1 MKKLKKLF
9 AVMLSL
15 VMVLAMGITSF
26 ADKVTDEY
34 TDTITVSNLAEG
46 VDTTLNVYNIIYLD
60 QNAEGN
66 QTWVVVDWAKPYVI
80 DIHGNYA
87 LYAVKED
94 AATGKFTITNAEGLR
109 DAADAQRSADVAVT
123 ESGTSHAFTNLP
135 IGAYVIRAFDTKG
148 TYSLMVANT
157 YDEDGRYMAS
167 EAASVTAKM
176 EKYNVK
182 KEADDKF
189 VHRGQTVN
197 FTITTQMA
205 PKTSGEGENTKT
217 LTSFK
222 VKDTSKGLKADS
234 FVLGEV
240 TINGAK
246 KIVDASKVA
255 AVENADGTVTYTV
268 DLSDFIASTASGS
281 TIVVKYS
288 AVVEDDHKYNNSA
301 TTEAETVAYKPAT
314 VDGFEG
320 SVTLKKVDTNHNVL
334 NGAEFQLL
342 KVTPAKEEG
351 AEATKTP
358 VSVVPVKDASGK
370 AIAGEYKVALE
381 GEEGATTTLVAT
393 NGTLKVT
400 GLDEGNYEFKE
411 TKAPT
416 GYKVNS
422 DNKSFTITAN
432 EEKEVTEDAGE
443 FVNTKLSALPETGG
457 IGTTIFTIVGCG
469 IMIAAAGL
477 FFASRRK
484 ENR

>member
-26 ADKVTDEY
+26 ADKVTDQY
-34 TDTITVSNLAEG
+34 ANTITVSNLAEG

-60 QNAEGN
+60 QDATGN
-66 QTWVVVDWAKPYVI
+66 QTWKVVEWAKSYV
-80 DIHGNYA
+80 
-87 LYAVKED
+87 VED
-94 AATGKFTITNAEGLR
+94 AASGEFTITNPEGLR
-109 DAADAQRSADVAVT
+109 DAADKNEADTTAV
-123 ESGTSHAFTNLP
+123 EPGTSHDFTNLP

-205 PKTSGEGENTKT
+205 PKSNEDGDK
-217 LTSFK
+217 LRSFT

-240 TINGAK
+240 TINGEK
-246 KIVDASKVA
+246 KTVDVSKAVA
-255 AVENADGTVTYTV
+255 TPNANGTVTYIV
-268 DLSDFIASTASGS
+268 DLSDFIATTESGS

-288 AVVEDDHKYNNSA
+288 AVVEDDHTYNNSA
-301 TTEAETVAYKPAT
+301 TTEADTVEYEPST
-314 VDGFEG
+314 VTGFEG
-320 SVTLKKVDTNHNVL
+320 NVTLKKVDKEKNL
-334 NGAEFQLL
+334 LEGAEFQLS
-342 KVTPAKEEG
+342 KVETVDGTAK
-351 AEATKTP
+351 TTL
-358 VSVVPVKDASGK
+358 VSVVKVSDGV
-370 AIAGEYKVALE
+370 YKVALD
-381 GEEGATTTLVAT
+381 GEPNATTTLIAT
-393 NGTLKVT
+393 NGTLQVT
-400 GLDEGNYEFKE
+400 GLDEGDYKFNE
-411 TKAPT
+411 TKAPK
-416 GYKVNS
+416 GYSLNPEDKA
-422 DNKSFTITAN
+422 FTITAD
-432 EEKEVTEDAGE
+432 ETKEVTADAGE
-443 FVNTKLSALPETGG
+443 LINTKLSALPATGG

-477 FFASRRK
+477 FFTSRRK

>member
-1 MKKLKKLF
+1 
-9 AVMLSL
+9 
-15 VMVLAMGITSF
+15 
-26 ADKVTDEY
+26 
-34 TDTITVSNLAEG
+34 
-46 VDTTLNVYNIIYLD
+46 
-60 QNAEGN
+60 
-66 QTWVVVDWAKPYVI
+66 
-80 DIHGNYA
+80 
-87 LYAVKED
+87 
-94 AATGKFTITNAEGLR
+94 
-109 DAADAQRSADVAVT
+109 
-123 ESGTSHAFTNLP
+123 
-135 IGAYVIRAFDTKG
+135 
-148 TYSLMVANT
+148 MVANT

-205 PKTSGEGENTKT
+205 PKTSGEGENKKT

-240 TINGAK
+240 TINGVK
-246 KIVDASKVA
+246 QTVDASKAVA
-255 AVENADGTVTYTV
+255 AENTDGTVTYTV
-268 DLSDFIASTASGS
+268 DLSDFIASTSGS

-301 TTEAETVAYKPAT
+301 TTEADTVKYEPST
-314 VDGFEG
+314 VTGYEG
-320 SVTLKKVDTNHNVL
+320 NVTLKKVDKEKNL
-334 NGAEFQLL
+334 LKGAEFQLS
-342 KVTPAKEEG
+342 KVETVDDVEN
-351 AEATKTP
+351 TTL
-358 VSVVPVKDASGK
+358 VSVVKVSDGV
-370 AIAGEYKVALE
+370 YKVALD
-381 GEEGATTTLVAT
+381 GETGATTTLTAT

-400 GLDEGNYEFKE
+400 GLDEGNYKFNE
-411 TKAPT
+411 TKAPK
-416 GYKVNS
+416 GYSLNPEDKA
-422 DNKSFTITAN
+422 FTITAD
-432 EEKEVTEDAGE
+432 ETKEVTADAGE
-443 FVNTKLSALPETGG
+443 LINTKLSALPETGG

>member
-15 VMVLAMGITSF
+15 IMVLAMGITSF
-26 ADKVTDEY
+26 AAEVKNEY

-46 VDTTLNVYNIIYLD
+46 VDTTLKVYNIIYLD
-60 QNAEGN
+60 LNTEGN
-66 QTWVVVDWAKPYVI
+66 QTWVVVEWAKPYVE
-80 DIHGNYA
+80 
-87 LYAVKED
+87 ED
-94 AATGKFTITNAEGLR
+94 AATGKFSIKNPAGLK
-109 DAADAQRSADVAVT
+109 DAADNQDSADVTVT
-123 ESGTSHAFTNLP
+123 EPGTSHDFTNLP
-135 IGAYVIRAFDTKG
+135 IGAYVIRAVDTKG

-157 YDEDGRYMAS
+157 YDKDGTYMAS
-167 EAASVTAKM
+167 KTASVTAKM

-205 PKTSGEGENTKT
+205 PKTSGEGENKKT

-240 TINGAK
+240 TINGEK
-246 KIVDASKVA
+246 KTVDESKAVA
-255 AVENADGTVTYTV
+255 TPNTDDGTVTYIV
-268 DLSDFIASTASGS
+268 DLSDFMDTTASGS

-301 TTEAETVAYKPAT
+301 TTEANTVKYEPST
-314 VDGFEG
+314 VTGFEG
-320 SVTLKKVDTNHNVL
+320 SVTLEKVDKKGNVL

-342 KVTPAKEEG
+342 KVTPATEEG
-351 AEATKTP
+351 AETTKTP
-358 VSVVPVKDASGK
+358 VSVVKVNDGV
-370 AIAGEYKVALE
+370 YKEALD
-381 GEEGATTTLVAT
+381 EEKGATTTLVAT

-416 GYKVNS
+416 GYSVNS
-422 DNKSFTITAN
+422 ENKAFTIEAN
-432 EEKEVTEDAGE
+432 EEKEVTVDAGE

>member
-26 ADKVTDEY
+26 ADKVTNEY
-34 TDTITVSNLAEG
+34 TNTITVSNLAEG
-46 VDTTLNVYNIIYLD
+46 VNTTLNVYNIIYLD

-66 QTWVVVDWAKPYVI
+66 QTWVVVDWARPYVE
-80 DIHGNYA
+80 
-87 LYAVKED
+87 ED

-109 DAADAQRSADVAVT
+109 DAADKQSSADVTAT
-123 ESGTSHAFTNLP
+123 ESGTSHEFTKLP

-205 PKTSGEGENTKT
+205 PKTSGEGEKKKT

-222 VKDTSKGLKADS
+222 VKDTSKGLKANS
-234 FVLGEV
+234 FVLGKV
-240 TINGAK
+240 TINGVEQT
-246 KIVDASKVA
+246 VDASKAVVA
-255 AVENADGTVTYTV
+255 ENTDGTVTYTV

-288 AVVEDDHKYNNSA
+288 AVVENDHTYNNSA
-301 TTEAETVAYKPAT
+301 TALAETVGYTPAR

-320 SVTLKKVDTNHNVL
+320 SVTLKKVDKKGNVL

-342 KVTPAKEEG
+342 KVTPATEEG

-358 VSVVPVKDASGK
+358 VSVVKVSDGV
-370 AIAGEYKVALE
+370 YKVALD

-416 GYKVNS
+416 GYSVNS
-422 DNKSFTITAN
+422 ENKAFTITAN

-443 FVNTKLSALPETGG
+443 FVNTKLSALPATGG

>member
-15 VMVLAMGITSF
+15 IMVLAMGITSF
-26 ADKVTDEY
+26 AAKVEDEY
-34 TDTITVSNLAEG
+34 AADITVTNLAEG
-46 VDTTLNVYNIIYLD
+46 VSTTLKVYNIIYLD
-60 QNAEGN
+60 LNDAGN
-66 QTWVVVDWAKPYVI
+66 QTWVVVDWARPYVQ
-80 DIHGNYA
+80 
-87 LYAVKED
+87 ED
-94 AATGKFTITNAEGLR
+94 AATGKFSITDPVGLK
-109 DAADAQRSADVAVT
+109 DAADKQTSVDAKAT
-123 ESGTSHAFTNLP
+123 ETETSHTFSGLP
-135 IGAYVIRAFDTKG
+135 IGAYVIRAFDSKG

-157 YDEDGRYMAS
+157 YDENQTYMA
-167 EAASVTAKM
+167 EKAADVTAKM
-176 EKYNVK
+176 EKYNVTK
-182 KEADDKF
+182 SADDKF
-189 VHRGQTVN
+189 VHRGQRVN
-197 FTITTQMA
+197 FTVTTQMA
-205 PKTSGEGENTKT
+205 PKSNEDGDK
-217 LTSFK
+217 LKQFK
-222 VKDTSKGLKADS
+222 VIDTSTGLKADS
-234 FVLGEV
+234 FVLGTV
-240 TINGAK
+240 TIAGEAK
-246 KIVDASKVA
+246 TIDASKAA
-255 AVENADGTVTYTV
+255 AVANNDGTVTYTV
-268 DLSDFIASTASGS
+268 DLSDFIASTESGS
-281 TIVVKYS
+281 TITVKYS
-288 AVVEDDHKYNNSA
+288 AVVENDHTYNNSA
-301 TTEAETVAYKPAT
+301 TASAETVRYTPAR

-342 KVTPAKEEG
+342 KVTPATEEG

-358 VSVVPVKDASGK
+358 VSVVPVKDANGRDK
-370 AIAGEYKVALE
+370 AGEYKVALD

-416 GYKVNS
+416 GYSVNS
-422 DNKSFTITAN
+422 ENKAFTITAN

>member
-26 ADKVTDEY
+26 ADKVTNEY
-34 TDTITVSNLAEG
+34 TNTITVSNLAEG

-66 QTWVVVDWAKPYVI
+66 QTWVVVNWAKPYVE
-80 DIHGNYA
+80 
-87 LYAVKED
+87 ED

-109 DAADAQRSADVAVT
+109 EAADKQSSADVTAT
-123 ESGTSHAFTNLP
+123 ESGTSHDFTNLP

-205 PKTSGEGENTKT
+205 PKTSGEGEKKKT

-222 VKDTSKGLKADS
+222 VKDTSKGLKANS
-234 FVLGEV
+234 FVLGKV
-240 TINGAK
+240 TINGVEQT
-246 KIVDASKVA
+246 VDASKAVVA
-255 AVENADGTVTYTV
+255 ENTDGTVTYTV

-288 AVVEDDHKYNNSA
+288 AVVENDHTYNNSA
-301 TTEAETVAYKPAT
+301 TASAETVGYKPAR

-416 GYKVNS
+416 GYSVNS
-422 DNKSFTITAN
+422 ENKAFTITAN

-443 FVNTKLSALPETGG
+443 FVNTKLSALPATGG

>member
-15 VMVLAMGITSF
+15 IMVLAMGITSF
-26 ADKVTDEY
+26 AAKVTNEY

-46 VDTTLNVYNIIYLD
+46 VDTTLKVYNIIYLD
-60 QNAEGN
+60 LNTEGN
-66 QTWVVVDWAKPYVI
+66 QTWVVVDWAKPYVE
-80 DIHGNYA
+80 
-87 LYAVKED
+87 ED
-94 AATGKFTITNAEGLR
+94 AATGKFSIKNPAGLK
-109 DAADAQRSADVAVT
+109 DAADNQDSADVTVT
-123 ESGTSHAFTNLP
+123 EPGTSHDFTNLP

-157 YDEDGRYMAS
+157 YDKDGTYMAS
-167 EAASVTAKM
+167 KTASVTAKM

-205 PKTSGEGENTKT
+205 PKTSGEGENKKT

-240 TINGAK
+240 TINGVK
-246 KIVDASKVA
+246 KIVDASKA
-255 AVENADGTVTYTV
+255 DAVENADGTVTYTV

-301 TTEAETVAYKPAT
+301 TTEADTVEYKPST
-314 VDGFEG
+314 VTGYEG
-320 SVTLKKVDTNHNVL
+320 NVTLKKVDKEKNL
-334 NGAEFQLL
+334 LKGAEFQLS
-342 KVTPAKEEG
+342 KVETVDGVEN
-351 AEATKTP
+351 TTL
-358 VSVVPVKDASGK
+358 VSVVKVSDGV
-370 AIAGEYKVALE
+370 YKVALD
-381 GEEGATTTLVAT
+381 GETGATTTLTAT

-400 GLDEGNYEFKE
+400 GLDEGNYKFNE
-411 TKAPT
+411 TKAPK
-416 GYKVNS
+416 GYSLN
-422 DNKSFTITAN
+422 
-432 EEKEVTEDAGE
+432 
-443 FVNTKLSALPETGG
+443 P
-457 IGTTIFTIVGCG
+457 
-469 IMIAAAGL
+469 
-477 FFASRRK
+477 
-484 ENR
+484 

>member
-15 VMVLAMGITSF
+15 IMVLAMGITSF
-26 ADKVTDEY
+26 AAKVTNEY
-34 TDTITVSNLAEG
+34 ADKITITNLAADVE
-46 VDTTLNVYNIIYLD
+46 TTLNVYNIIYLD
-60 QNAEGN
+60 QDNAGN
-66 QTWVVVDWAKPYVI
+66 QTWKVVGWAKDYI
-80 DIHGNYA
+80 S
-87 LYAVKED
+87 ED
-94 AATGKFTITNAEGLR
+94 TTNGKFTITDADGLKN
-109 DAADAQRSADVAVT
+109 AADARSSADYTAT
-123 ESGTSHAFTNLP
+123 ETGTSHEFTGLP

-148 TYSLMVANT
+148 TYDLMVANT
-157 YDEDGRYMAS
+157 YDKDGQTYMAS
-167 EAASVTAKM
+167 KSADVTAKM
-176 EKYNVK
+176 GEYKVT
-182 KEADDKF
+182 KEASDKF
-189 VHRGQTVN
+189 VHRGQRVN
-197 FTITTQMA
+197 FTVTTQMA
-205 PKTSGEGENTKT
+205 PKSNEDGDN
-217 LTSFK
+217 LTQFK
-222 VKDTSKGLKADS
+222 VIDTSTGLKADS
-234 FVLGEV
+234 FVLGTV
-240 TINGAK
+240 TIAGEAK
-246 KIVDASKVA
+246 TFDANNAA
-255 AVENADGTVTYTV
+255 AVANNDGTVTYTV
-268 DLSDFIASTASGS
+268 DLSDFIASTESGS
-281 TIVVKYS
+281 TITVKYS
-288 AVVEDDHKYNNSA
+288 AVVENDHTYNNSA
-301 TTEAETVAYKPAT
+301 TASAETVRYTPAR

-320 SVTLKKVDTNHNVL
+320 SVTLKKVDKNGNVL

-342 KVTPAKEEG
+342 KVTPATEEG

-358 VSVVPVKDASGK
+358 VSVVPVKDANGRDK
-370 AIAGEYKVALE
+370 AGEYKVALD

-416 GYKVNS
+416 GYSVNS
-422 DNKSFTITAN
+422 ENKAFTITAN

>member
-34 TDTITVSNLAEG
+34 TNTITVSNLAEG

-66 QTWVVVDWAKPYVI
+66 QTWVVVNWAKPYVE
-80 DIHGNYA
+80 
-87 LYAVKED
+87 ED

-109 DAADAQRSADVAVT
+109 NAADAQRSVDVAVT

-205 PKTSGEGENTKT
+205 PKTSGEGENKKT

-240 TINGAK
+240 TINGVK
-246 KIVDASKVA
+246 QTVDASKAVA
-255 AVENADGTVTYTV
+255 AENTDGTVTYTV
-268 DLSDFIASTASGS
+268 DLSDFIASTSGS

-301 TTEAETVAYKPAT
+301 TTEADTVKYEPST
-314 VDGFEG
+314 VTGYEG
-320 SVTLKKVDTNHNVL
+320 NVTLKKVDKEKNL
-334 NGAEFQLL
+334 LKGAEFQLS
-342 KVTPAKEEG
+342 KVETVDDVEN
-351 AEATKTP
+351 TTL
-358 VSVVPVKDASGK
+358 VSVVKVSDGV
-370 AIAGEYKVALE
+370 YKVALD
-381 GEEGATTTLVAT
+381 GETGATTTLTAT

-416 GYKVNS
+416 GYSVNS
-422 DNKSFTITAN
+422 ENKPFTITAN
-432 EEKEVTEDAGE
+432 EKQEVTVDAGE

>member
-15 VMVLAMGITSF
+15 IMVLAMGITSF
-26 ADKVTDEY
+26 AAKGTNEYADKI
-34 TDTITVSNLAEG
+34 TITNLAADVE
-46 VDTTLNVYNIIYLD
+46 TTLNVYNIIYLD
-60 QNAEGN
+60 QDNAGN
-66 QTWVVVDWAKPYVI
+66 QTWKVVGWA
-80 DIHGNYA
+80 
-87 LYAVKED
+87 ED
-94 AATGKFTITNAEGLR
+94 YISEDTTNGKFTITDADGLKN
-109 DAADAQRSADVAVT
+109 AADARSSADYTAT
-123 ESGTSHAFTNLP
+123 ETGTSHEFTGLP

-148 TYSLMVANT
+148 TYDLMVANT
-157 YDEDGRYMAS
+157 YDKDGQTYMAS
-167 EAASVTAKM
+167 KSADVTAKM
-176 EKYNVK
+176 GEYKVT
-182 KEADDKF
+182 KEASDKF
-189 VHRGQTVN
+189 VHRGQRVN
-197 FTITTQMA
+197 FTVTLRMA
-205 PKTSGEGENTKT
+205 PKSNEDGDN
-217 LTSFK
+217 LTQFK
-222 VKDTSKGLKADS
+222 VIDTSTGLKADS
-234 FVLGEV
+234 FVLGTV
-240 TINGAK
+240 TIAGEAK
-246 KIVDASKVA
+246 TFDANNAA
-255 AVENADGTVTYTV
+255 AVANNDGTVTYTV
-268 DLSDFIASTASGS
+268 DLSDFIASTESGS
-281 TIVVKYS
+281 TITVKYS
-288 AVVEDDHKYNNSA
+288 AVVENDHTYNNSA
-301 TTEAETVAYKPAT
+301 TASAETVRYTPAR

-320 SVTLKKVDTNHNVL
+320 SVTLKKVDKNGNVL

-342 KVTPAKEEG
+342 KVTPATEEG

-358 VSVVPVKDASGK
+358 VSVVPVKDANGRDK
-370 AIAGEYKVALE
+370 AGEYKVALD

-416 GYKVNS
+416 GYSVNS
-422 DNKSFTITAN
+422 ENKAFTITAN

>member
-26 ADKVTDEY
+26 ADKVTDQY
-34 TDTITVSNLAEG
+34 ANTITVSNLAEG

-60 QNAEGN
+60 QDATGN
-66 QTWVVVDWAKPYVI
+66 QTWKVVEWAKSYV
-80 DIHGNYA
+80 
-87 LYAVKED
+87 VED
-94 AATGKFTITNAEGLR
+94 AASGEFTITNPEGLR
-109 DAADAQRSADVAVT
+109 DAADKNEADTTAV
-123 ESGTSHAFTNLP
+123 EPGTSHDFTNLP

-157 YDEDGRYMAS
+157 YDKDGTYMAS
-167 EAASVTAKM
+167 KTASVTAKM

-205 PKTSGEGENTKT
+205 PKSNEDGDK
-217 LTSFK
+217 LRSFT

-240 TINGAK
+240 TINGEK
-246 KIVDASKVA
+246 KTVDVSKAVA
-255 AVENADGTVTYTV
+255 TPNANGTVTYIV
-268 DLSDFIASTASGS
+268 DLSDFIATTESGS

-288 AVVEDDHKYNNSA
+288 AVVEDDHTYNNSA
-301 TTEAETVAYKPAT
+301 TTEADTVEYEPST
-314 VDGFEG
+314 VTGFEG
-320 SVTLKKVDTNHNVL
+320 NVTLKKVDKEKNL
-334 NGAEFQLL
+334 LEGAEFQLS
-342 KVTPAKEEG
+342 KVETVDGTAK
-351 AEATKTP
+351 TTL
-358 VSVVPVKDASGK
+358 VSVVKVSDGV
-370 AIAGEYKVALE
+370 YKVALD
-381 GEEGATTTLVAT
+381 GEPNATTTLIAT
-393 NGTLKVT
+393 NGTLQVT
-400 GLDEGNYEFKE
+400 GLDEGDYKFNE
-411 TKAPT
+411 TKAPK
-416 GYKVNS
+416 GYSLNPEDKA
-422 DNKSFTITAN
+422 FTITAD
-432 EEKEVTEDAGE
+432 ETKEVTADAGE
-443 FVNTKLSALPETGG
+443 LINTKLSALPETGG

>member
-15 VMVLAMGITSF
+15 IMVLAMGITSF
-26 ADKVTDEY
+26 AAKVTNEY
-34 TDTITVSNLAEG
+34 ADKITITNLAADVE
-46 VDTTLNVYNIIYLD
+46 TTLNVYNIIYLD
-60 QNAEGN
+60 QDNAGN
-66 QTWVVVDWAKPYVI
+66 QTWKVVGWAKDYI
-80 DIHGNYA
+80 S
-87 LYAVKED
+87 ED
-94 AATGKFTITNAEGLR
+94 TTNGKFTITDADGLKN
-109 DAADAQRSADVAVT
+109 AADAQSSADYTAT
-123 ESGTSHAFTNLP
+123 ETGTRHEFTGLP

-148 TYSLMVANT
+148 TYDLMVANT
-157 YDEDGRYMAS
+157 YDKDGQTYMAS
-167 EAASVTAKM
+167 KSADVTAKM
-176 EKYNVK
+176 GEYKVT
-182 KEADDKF
+182 KEASDKF
-189 VHRGQTVN
+189 VHRGQRVN
-197 FTITTQMA
+197 FTVTTQMA
-205 PKTSGEGENTKT
+205 PKSNEDGDN
-217 LTSFK
+217 LTQFK
-222 VKDTSKGLKADS
+222 VIDTSTGLKADS
-234 FVLGEV
+234 FVLGTV
-240 TINGAK
+240 TIAGEAK
-246 KIVDASKVA
+246 TFDANNAA
-255 AVENADGTVTYTV
+255 AVANNDGTVTYTV
-268 DLSDFIASTASGS
+268 DLSDFIASTESGS
-281 TIVVKYS
+281 TITVKYS
-288 AVVEDDHKYNNSA
+288 AVVENDHTYNNSA
-301 TTEAETVAYKPAT
+301 TASAETVRYTPAR

-320 SVTLKKVDTNHNVL
+320 SVTLKKVDKNGNVL

-342 KVTPAKEEG
+342 KVTPATEEG

-358 VSVVPVKDASGK
+358 VSVVPVKDANGRDK
-370 AIAGEYKVALE
+370 AGEYKVALD

-416 GYKVNS
+416 GYSVNS
-422 DNKSFTITAN
+422 ENKAFTITAN

>member
-26 ADKVTDEY
+26 ADKVTDQY
-34 TDTITVSNLAEG
+34 ANTITVSNLAEG

-60 QNAEGN
+60 QDATGN
-66 QTWVVVDWAKPYVI
+66 QTWKVVEWAKSYV
-80 DIHGNYA
+80 
-87 LYAVKED
+87 VED
-94 AATGKFTITNAEGLR
+94 AASGEFTITNPEGLR
-109 DAADAQRSADVAVT
+109 DAADKNEADTTAV
-123 ESGTSHAFTNLP
+123 EPGTSHDFTNLP

-205 PKTSGEGENTKT
+205 PKSNEDGDK
-217 LTSFK
+217 LRSFT

-240 TINGAK
+240 TINGEK
-246 KIVDASKVA
+246 KTVDVSKAVA
-255 AVENADGTVTYTV
+255 TPNANGTVTYIV
-268 DLSDFIASTASGS
+268 DLSDFIATTESGS

-288 AVVEDDHKYNNSA
+288 AVVEDDHTYNNSA
-301 TTEAETVAYKPAT
+301 TTEADTVEYEPST
-314 VDGFEG
+314 VTGFEG
-320 SVTLKKVDTNHNVL
+320 NVTLKKVDKEKNL
-334 NGAEFQLL
+334 LEGAEFQLS
-342 KVTPAKEEG
+342 KVETVDGTAK
-351 AEATKTP
+351 TTL
-358 VSVVPVKDASGK
+358 VSVVKVSDGV
-370 AIAGEYKVALE
+370 YKVALD
-381 GEEGATTTLVAT
+381 GEPNATTTLIAT
-393 NGTLKVT
+393 NGTLQVT
-400 GLDEGNYEFKE
+400 GLDEGDYKFNE
-411 TKAPT
+411 TKAPK
-416 GYKVNS
+416 GYSLNPEDKA
-422 DNKSFTITAN
+422 FTITAD
-432 EEKEVTEDAGE
+432 ETKEVTADAGE
-443 FVNTKLSALPETGG
+443 LINTKLSALPETGG

-469 IMIAAAGL
+469 IMIVAAGL

>member
-15 VMVLAMGITSF
+15 IMVLAMGITSF
-26 ADKVTDEY
+26 ADKVTDQY
-34 TDTITVSNLAEG
+34 ANTITVSNLAEG

-60 QNAEGN
+60 QDATGN
-66 QTWVVVDWAKPYVI
+66 QTWKVVEWAKSYV
-80 DIHGNYA
+80 
-87 LYAVKED
+87 VED
-94 AATGKFTITNAEGLR
+94 AASGEFTITNPEGLR
-109 DAADAQRSADVAVT
+109 DAADKNEADTTAV
-123 ESGTSHAFTNLP
+123 EPGTSHDFTNLP

-205 PKTSGEGENTKT
+205 PKSNEDGDK
-217 LTSFK
+217 LRSFT

-240 TINGAK
+240 TINGEK
-246 KIVDASKVA
+246 KTVDVSKAVA
-255 AVENADGTVTYTV
+255 TPNANGTVTYIV
-268 DLSDFIASTASGS
+268 DLSDFIATTESGS

-288 AVVEDDHKYNNSA
+288 AVVEDDHTYNNSA
-301 TTEAETVAYKPAT
+301 TTEADTVEYEPST
-314 VDGFEG
+314 VTGFEG
-320 SVTLKKVDTNHNVL
+320 NVTLKKVDKEKNL
-334 NGAEFQLL
+334 LEGAEFQLS
-342 KVTPAKEEG
+342 KVETVDGTAK
-351 AEATKTP
+351 TTL
-358 VSVVPVKDASGK
+358 VSVVKVSDGV
-370 AIAGEYKVALE
+370 YKVALD
-381 GEEGATTTLVAT
+381 GEPNATTTLIAT
-393 NGTLKVT
+393 NGTLQVT
-400 GLDEGNYEFKE
+400 GLDEGDYKFNE
-411 TKAPT
+411 TKAPK
-416 GYKVNS
+416 GYSLNPEDKA
-422 DNKSFTITAN
+422 FTITAD
-432 EEKEVTEDAGE
+432 ETKEVTADAGE
-443 FVNTKLSALPETGG
+443 LINTKLSALPETGG

>member
-15 VMVLAMGITSF
+15 IMVLAMGITSF
-26 ADKVTDEY
+26 AAKVTNEY
-34 TDTITVSNLAEG
+34 ADKITITNLAADVE
-46 VDTTLNVYNIIYLD
+46 TTLNVYNIIYLD
-60 QNAEGN
+60 QDNAGN
-66 QTWVVVDWAKPYVI
+66 QTWKVVGWAKDYI
-80 DIHGNYA
+80 S
-87 LYAVKED
+87 ED
-94 AATGKFTITNAEGLR
+94 TTNGKFTITDADSLKK
-109 DAADAQRSADVAVT
+109 AADAQSSADYTAT
-123 ESGTSHAFTNLP
+123 ETGTSHEFTGLP

-148 TYSLMVANT
+148 TYDLMVANT
-157 YDEDGRYMAS
+157 YDKDGQTYMAS
-167 EAASVTAKM
+167 KSADVTAKM
-176 EKYNVK
+176 GEYKVT
-182 KEADDKF
+182 KEASDKF
-189 VHRGQTVN
+189 VHRGQRVN
-197 FTITTQMA
+197 FTVTTQMA
-205 PKTSGEGENTKT
+205 PKSNEDGDN
-217 LTSFK
+217 LTQFK
-222 VKDTSKGLKADS
+222 VIDTSTGLKADS
-234 FVLGEV
+234 FVLGTV
-240 TINGAK
+240 TIAGEAK
-246 KIVDASKVA
+246 TFDANNAA
-255 AVENADGTVTYTV
+255 AVANNDGTVTYTV
-268 DLSDFIASTASGS
+268 DLSDFIASTESGS
-281 TIVVKYS
+281 TITVKYS
-288 AVVEDDHKYNNSA
+288 AVVENDHTYNNSA
-301 TTEAETVAYKPAT
+301 TASAETVRYTPAR

-320 SVTLKKVDTNHNVL
+320 SVTLKKVDKNGNVL

-342 KVTPAKEEG
+342 KVTPATEEG

-358 VSVVPVKDASGK
+358 VSVVPVKDANGRDK
-370 AIAGEYKVALE
+370 AGEYKVALD

-416 GYKVNS
+416 GYSVNS
-422 DNKSFTITAN
+422 ENKAFTITAN

>member
-15 VMVLAMGITSF
+15 IMVLAMGITSF
-26 ADKVTDEY
+26 AAKVTNEY
-34 TDTITVSNLAEG
+34 ADKITITNLAADVE
-46 VDTTLNVYNIIYLD
+46 TTLNVYNIIYLD
-60 QNAEGN
+60 QDNAGN
-66 QTWVVVDWAKPYVI
+66 QTWKVVGWAKDYI
-80 DIHGNYA
+80 S
-87 LYAVKED
+87 ED
-94 AATGKFTITNAEGLR
+94 TTNGKFTITDADGLKN
-109 DAADAQRSADVAVT
+109 AADARSSADYTAT
-123 ESGTSHAFTNLP
+123 ETGTSHEFTGLP

-148 TYSLMVANT
+148 TYDLMVANQ
-157 YDEDGRYMAS
+157 YDKDGQTYMAS
-167 EAASVTAKM
+167 KSADVTAKM
-176 EKYNVK
+176 GEYKVT
-182 KEADDKF
+182 KEASDKF
-189 VHRGQTVN
+189 VHRGQRVN
-197 FTITTQMA
+197 FTVTTQMA
-205 PKTSGEGENTKT
+205 PKSNEDGDN
-217 LTSFK
+217 LTQFK
-222 VKDTSKGLKADS
+222 VIDTSTGLKADS
-234 FVLGEV
+234 FVLGTV
-240 TINGAK
+240 TIAGEAK
-246 KIVDASKVA
+246 TFDANNAA
-255 AVENADGTVTYTV
+255 AVANNDGTVTYTV
-268 DLSDFIASTASGS
+268 DLSDFIASTESGS
-281 TIVVKYS
+281 TITVKYS
-288 AVVEDDHKYNNSA
+288 AVVENDHTYNNSA
-301 TTEAETVAYKPAT
+301 TASAETVRYTPAR

-320 SVTLKKVDTNHNVL
+320 SVTLKKVDKNGNVL

-342 KVTPAKEEG
+342 KVTPATEEG

-358 VSVVPVKDASGK
+358 VSVVPVKDANGRDK
-370 AIAGEYKVALE
+370 AGEYKVALD

-416 GYKVNS
+416 GYSVNS
-422 DNKSFTITAN
+422 ENKAFTITAN

>member
-26 ADKVTDEY
+26 ADKVTDQY
-34 TDTITVSNLAEG
+34 ANTITVSNLAEG

-60 QNAEGN
+60 QDATGN
-66 QTWVVVDWAKPYVI
+66 QTWKVVEWAKSYV
-80 DIHGNYA
+80 
-87 LYAVKED
+87 VED
-94 AATGKFTITNAEGLR
+94 AASGEFTITNPEGLR
-109 DAADAQRSADVAVT
+109 DAADKNEA
-123 ESGTSHAFTNLP
+123 EPGTSHDFTNLP

-205 PKTSGEGENTKT
+205 PKSNEDGDK
-217 LTSFK
+217 LRSFT

-240 TINGAK
+240 TINGEK
-246 KIVDASKVA
+246 KTVDVSKAVA
-255 AVENADGTVTYTV
+255 TPNANGTVTYIV
-268 DLSDFIASTASGS
+268 DLSDFIATTESGS

-288 AVVEDDHKYNNSA
+288 AVVEDDHTYNNSA
-301 TTEAETVAYKPAT
+301 TTEADTVEYEPST
-314 VDGFEG
+314 VTGFEG
-320 SVTLKKVDTNHNVL
+320 NVTLKKVDKEKNL
-334 NGAEFQLL
+334 LEGAEFQLS
-342 KVTPAKEEG
+342 KVETVDGTAK
-351 AEATKTP
+351 TTL
-358 VSVVPVKDASGK
+358 VSVVKVSDGV
-370 AIAGEYKVALE
+370 YKVALD
-381 GEEGATTTLVAT
+381 GEPNATTTLIAT
-393 NGTLKVT
+393 NGTLQVT
-400 GLDEGNYEFKE
+400 GLDEGDYKFNE
-411 TKAPT
+411 TKAPK
-416 GYKVNS
+416 GYSLNPEDKA
-422 DNKSFTITAN
+422 FTITAD
-432 EEKEVTEDAGE
+432 ETKEVTADAGE
-443 FVNTKLSALPETGG
+443 LINTKLSALPATGG